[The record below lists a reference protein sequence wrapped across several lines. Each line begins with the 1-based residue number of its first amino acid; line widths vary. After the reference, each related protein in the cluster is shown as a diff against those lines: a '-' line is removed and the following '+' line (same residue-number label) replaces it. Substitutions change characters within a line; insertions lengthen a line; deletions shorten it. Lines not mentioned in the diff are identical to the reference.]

1 MELNKDMKGL
11 EGLVS
16 EVRPKLNQAFQE
28 INFSMS
34 NKQMALALLLS

>member
-11 EGLVS
+11 EGLVND
-16 EVRPKLNQAFQE
+16 VRPKMNQAFNE
-28 INFSMS
+28 INFSLS